1 MMIDRDIVER
11 HKRTVR
17 LNRGSATGH
26 GPVRDVLVSAERLT
40 GIDAIL
46 ARAVTLEDLRKIDGT
61 GRGGFST
68 TMRHA
73 R

>member
-1 MMIDRDIVER
+1 MIDRDIVER

-17 LNRGSATGH
+17 LTRDSGTSH
-26 GPVRDVLVSAERLT
+26 GPVRDVLVSPQRLT

-46 ARAVTLEDLRKIDGT
+46 ARAVTLDHLRQIDGS
-61 GRGGFST
+61 GRGGFSS